1 MSLRLLE
8 KETNNMELVR
18 WELSLGIVKGI
29 LFGVRQYSF
38 QSQDKEV
45 YEEDVVLYVGM
56 IQIVLTL
63 IYAKQ

>member
-1 MSLRLLE
+1 
-8 KETNNMELVR
+8 MELVR
-18 WELSLGIVKGI
+18 WELSLGLVKGI

-45 YEEDVVLYVGM
+45 YEEDVVLYIGM
-56 IQIVLTL
+56 IQVVLTL